1 MKTELIAECSR
12 IFDVHHRDIT
22 GPSKFRFATVP
33 RFALY
38 KAMRMR
44 GLSFAQIGRFM
55 NRDHT
60 TIIHGVSRAERM
72 ARRDPDYAD
81 KVQRLIDFELPYTAQ
96 QSTIGVA
103 PTDNAAYDTTP
114 LRSST

>member
-22 GPSKFRFATVP
+22 GPSKFRFVTVP

-44 GLSFAQIGRFM
+44 GLSFAQIGRFL

-60 TIIHGVSRAERM
+60 TVRHGITRAEYM
-72 ARRDPDYAD
+72 ARRDPNYAD
-81 KVQRLIDFELPYTAQ
+81 KVQHLIDFQPPYLESQT
-96 QSTIGVA
+96 
-103 PTDNAAYDTTP
+103 
-114 LRSST
+114 